1 MFTPPMKIFKSLVR
15 LIVAGAFATAEAVFY
30 IDELP
35 IARLWH
41 RKLHS

>member
-1 MFTPPMKIFKSLVR
+1 MKILKALVR
-15 LIVAGAFATAEAVFY
+15 VLVAGACAAAEAVFY